1 MSYCYTSRC
10 KIGRQWELNSLY
22 SVETGLCMVGIEKYT
37 KGEQINCWI
46 SVQACNSRN
55 PVY

>member
-37 KGEQINCWI
+37 KGEQTNCWV